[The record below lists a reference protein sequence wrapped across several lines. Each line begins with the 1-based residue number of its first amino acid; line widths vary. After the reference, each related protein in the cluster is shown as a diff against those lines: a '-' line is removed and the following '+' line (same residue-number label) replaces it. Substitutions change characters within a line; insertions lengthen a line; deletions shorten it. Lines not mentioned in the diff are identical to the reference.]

1 MQIAMPR
8 HTWIPLACV
17 LTAAAQTASAPQP
30 RLAELVKKPY
40 LELVGMAASLDYPKK
55 AIDDYRK
62 QIATEKKE
70 DIDGLEA
77 EEKALKTGEDDA
89 RKQLDEINGSVATA
103 DEARAAGR
111 A

>member
-17 LTAAAQTASAPQP
+17 LTAAAQTASAPP
-30 RLAELVKKPY
+30 PPLAELVKKPY

-62 QIATEKKE
+62 QIETQKKE
-70 DIDGLEA
+70 DLDGLEA
-77 EEKALKTGEDDA
+77 EKKALKTHEDDA
-89 RKQLDEINGSVATA
+89 RKQLDEINRSAST
-103 DEARAAGR
+103 DDN
-111 A
+111 